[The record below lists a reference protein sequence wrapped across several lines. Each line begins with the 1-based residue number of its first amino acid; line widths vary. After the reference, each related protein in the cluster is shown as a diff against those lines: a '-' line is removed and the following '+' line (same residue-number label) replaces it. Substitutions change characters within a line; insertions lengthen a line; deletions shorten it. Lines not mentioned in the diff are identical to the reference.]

1 MNQHQH
7 LSTTIFEQIS
17 RIGKAIS
24 HPKRLEIMEL
34 LSQSE
39 RTVDSLTKETGLS
52 QANTSQHL
60 KALRA
65 CELIAARREG
75 TSIWYRLADDSVAD
89 FFRALR
95 VLAVGHLTELE
106 QVVSEYFAGH
116 SELEAVD
123 KKTLAKKVRA
133 GEVSVIDVRP
143 VQEYEAGHIPGAI
156 SIPIDELETRLS
168 EIPKHQQ
175 VVAYCRGPY
184 CVWSVDAVK
193 ILEEKGFSAMHLRD
207 GILDWRAQGMKVK
220 LGSRP

>member
-1 MNQHQH
+1 
-7 LSTTIFEQIS
+7 TTIFEQIS

-65 CELIAARREG
+65 CELISSRRDG
-75 TSIWYRLADDSVAD
+75 TSIWYRLSDDSVAD

-95 VLAVGHLTELE
+95 VLAVGHL
-106 QVVSEYFAGH
+106 
-116 SELEAVD
+116 SELEKVVGEYFSGHREMAAVD
-123 KKTLAKKVRA
+123 KKTLTKKARA

-143 VQEYEAGHIPGAI
+143 LHEYESGHIPGAI
-156 SIPIDELETRLS
+156 SIPIDELEKRLA
-168 EIPKHQQ
+168 EIPKRQQ

-184 CVWSVDAVK
+184 CVWSVEAVK
-193 ILEEKGFSAMHLRD
+193 KLEECGYRAVHLRD
-207 GILDWRAQGMKVK
+207 GVLDWRAQGYKVK
-220 LGSRP
+220 TGDEP